1 MGDPTAEL
9 RERHEQ
15 EKNETPQIDDGPDD
29 VDDGGG
35 GGIGGAIPTP
45 SVDKKLMVGIAVVA
59 AAIIAWQLYK
69 RQQSG
74 TSGSGGSLDE
84 ATGDGLTA
92 EATIGDDELEQEDIR
107 VPSQGNA
114 TEKDAAV
121 TEAFRKRGVLSSK
134 ED

>member
-15 EKNETPQIDDGPDD
+15 AQNETPQIDDGPDD
-29 VDDGGG
+29 VDDDVDGGG
-35 GGIGGAIPTP
+35 TGAGIPTP
-45 SVDKKLMVGIAVVA
+45 SVDKKLLVGIAVVA

-74 TSGSGGSLDE
+74 GGSGGSLDE

-121 TEAFRKRGVLSSK
+121 TDAFRERGVLSSK